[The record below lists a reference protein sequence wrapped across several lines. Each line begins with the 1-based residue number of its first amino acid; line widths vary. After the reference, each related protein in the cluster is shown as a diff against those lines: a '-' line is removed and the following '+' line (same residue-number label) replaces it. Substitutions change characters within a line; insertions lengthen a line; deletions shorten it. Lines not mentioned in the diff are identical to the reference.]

1 MLGSNDGKRP
11 RVLTVLLVLVAV
23 WQASVL
29 FAQDSAP
36 ADGLPAE
43 ETTTSVSLWTLFSQ
57 SFDVFTVLLVLCSL
71 IVWTV
76 IIRSVIELRERSI
89 LRAEAE
95 QTIRRLGEASQWDQV
110 EQFVAND
117 KAFVSKVVKAGLNTS
132 RKGGGSVRESAELAA
147 SEECARL
154 FRTIEPLNIIGNL
167 GPLLGL
173 SGTVYGMVIAFAAL
187 GQAGG
192 QASPANLSLGISKA
206 LFHTLLGLLVAVPA
220 LAVFGFY
227 RTRIDKLCNR
237 AMAVASELTDL
248 LPAVRSAHV
257 PPPVP
262 KRAPVAGGA
271 RLEAAARP
279 TAPAPAPVPK
289 SPLG

>member
-1 MLGSNDGKRP
+1 MLGSDHGKRP
-11 RVLTVLLVLVAV
+11 RVLTVLLVLVAA
-23 WQASVL
+23 WQASAL
-29 FAQDSAP
+29 FAQDSVP

-76 IIRSVIELRERSI
+76 IIRSVLELRERSI
-89 LRAEAE
+89 LRADAE

-117 KAFVSKVVKAGLNTS
+117 KAFVSKVVKAGLQTS
-132 RKGGGSVRESAELAA
+132 RKGGASVRESAELAA

-154 FRTIEPLNIIGNL
+154 FRMIEPLNIIGNL

-248 LPAVRSAHV
+248 LPAVRPGHA

-262 KRAPVAGGA
+262 KRAPVAGGS

-279 TAPAPAPVPK
+279 APAPAPK

>member
-1 MLGSNDGKRP
+1 MLGSNHGKRP

-23 WQASVL
+23 WQASML

-36 ADGLPAE
+36 ADALPAE

-76 IIRSVIELRERSI
+76 IIQ
-89 LRAEAE
+89 AE

-117 KAFVSKVVKAGLNTS
+117 KAFVSKVVRAGLTTS
-132 RKGGGSVRESAELAA
+132 RKSGGNVREAAELAA

-227 RTRIDKLCNR
+227 RTRVDKLCNR

-248 LPAVRSAHV
+248 IPAARSAA
-257 PPPVP
+257 PPPIP
-262 KRAPVAGGA
+262 KRPLAASGPRV
-271 RLEAAARP
+271 ETAARP
-279 TAPAPAPVPK
+279 ASAPAPAPAPK
-289 SPLG
+289 SPTG